1 MARPLS
7 RYLYFIQRSRAGGK
21 VFRIFFLSFSVGHGC
36 RGLYFSKIPRNVHS
50 IAGLKGPVLAGQVK
64 AVYQS
69 QAGQNLRQ
77 MDPRINQS
85 NADVSD
91 LQLVRVSRVLI
102 IFTFRD
108 CFTVSFRHRLIK
120 RSEIVLQSLSDTD

>member
-21 VFRIFFLSFSVGHGC
+21 IFRIKKKKKIRYGMDAVVSIFQ
-36 RGLYFSKIPRNVHS
+36 RKIPRNVHS
-50 IAGLKGPVLAGQVK
+50 IDGLKGPVPAGQVK

-69 QAGQNLRQ
+69 QVGQKLRQ

-85 NADVSD
+85 NVDVSD

-108 CFTVSFRHRLIK
+108 CFTVSLRH
-120 RSEIVLQSLSDTD
+120 